1 VIIPQKY
8 VGEAFMDDDS
18 LARTETSATNK
29 SEKGFKISTTAA
41 IGGYAPIK
49 QRITKLGGL
58 LSGLDLSE
66 EHDFTSQTG
75 GGWTIVDPAEKANPK
90 PAKLYEFALEAT
102 GEKRTCRII
111 VLRYK
116 PATGAAGAAGAGAAG
131 EF

>member
-1 VIIPQKY
+1 VIIPQKHA
-8 VGEAFMDDDS
+8 GEAFMDDDS
-18 LARTETSATNK
+18 LVRTGVSATQQ
-29 SEKGFKISTTAA
+29 SDKGFKISTTAA
-41 IGGYAPIK
+41 IDGYAPIK

-75 GGWTIVDPAEKANPK
+75 GGWTIVDPDKAAPK
-90 PAKLYEFALEAT
+90 PAKLYEFALEAK

-131 EF
+131 KI